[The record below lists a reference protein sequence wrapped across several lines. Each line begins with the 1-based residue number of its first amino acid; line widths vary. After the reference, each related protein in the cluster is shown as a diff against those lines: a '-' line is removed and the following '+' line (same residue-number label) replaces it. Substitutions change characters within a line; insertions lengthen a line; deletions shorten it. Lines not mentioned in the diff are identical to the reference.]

1 MCPTLHAFVDPLKNL
16 LGYISVDVLVVV
28 SLVVV
33 ATIDSPM
40 VLYDMLDRL
49 PRLSQDAQPAKHCPK
64 AIFFPNVVA
73 SSAE

>member
-49 PRLSQDAQPAKHCPK
+49 PRLSQDA
-64 AIFFPNVVA
+64 
-73 SSAE
+73 